1 MGLAVYTWEKGTVIA
16 IPCVSISAGPTIN
29 CINTHV
35 VEGGSI
41 VLLCE
46 ASDPPNA
53 TVIFIL
59 RGRERACDN
68 CTLEPSPGGGSFWEV
83 CGNASSCRLTVSN
96 AQSSDGGEYV
106 CEAQPIGSKASVYVE
121 VIPVS
126 LLLETVLSSGFLVL
140 VVSVLVISLSTFVC
154 ELCRKRKRKE
164 RTSDPPGKISQSS
177 FLISKY

>member
-16 IPCVSISAGPTIN
+16 ISCVSTSAGPTIN

-68 CTLEPSPGGGSFWEV
+68 CTLEPSPGGGSF
-83 CGNASSCRLTVSN
+83 
-96 AQSSDGGEYV
+96 
-106 CEAQPIGSKASVYVE
+106 
-121 VIPVS
+121 
-126 LLLETVLSSGFLVL
+126 
-140 VVSVLVISLSTFVC
+140 
-154 ELCRKRKRKE
+154 
-164 RTSDPPGKISQSS
+164 
-177 FLISKY
+177 

>member
-16 IPCVSISAGPTIN
+16 ISCISTSADPTIN

-35 VEGGSI
+35 VEGESI

-46 ASDPPNA
+46 ASDPQNV

-68 CTLEPSPGGGSFWEV
+68 RTLELSPGGGSFWEV
-83 CGNASSCRLTVSN
+83 WGNASSCQLTVSN

-106 CEAQPIGSKASVYVE
+106 CEAQPIGSKAHVYVE

-126 LLLETVLSSGFLVL
+126 LLLETVLPSGFLVL
-140 VVSVLVISLSTFVC
+140 VVSVLVIILFTFVRK
-154 ELCRKRKRKE
+154 LYRKRNK

-177 FLISKY
+177 ISLSQQ